1 MTFDPTI
8 YLIYMALI
16 NGATFGAFFADKR
29 AARAG
34 RRRAPEMRL
43 LWMLLLGGVVG
54 GWFGIYKVRHKS
66 RHLSF
71 HLTFMLASLL
81 HVALIVWALV
91 GFPELF

>member
-1 MTFDPTI
+1 MEFNPTI

-16 NGATFGAFFADKR
+16 NGATFVAFFGDKR
-29 AARAG
+29 AAQAK
-34 RRRAPEMRL
+34 RRRTRERTL
-43 LWMLLLGGVVG
+43 LGMLLLGGVVG

-71 HLTFMLASLL
+71 HLIFGLASLL
-81 HVALIVWALV
+81 HIMLIVWVLA